1 MNSSHGEG
9 CWIQQLYTQSQNA
22 LLNLSQSSTQKKSLL
37 VACDA
42 MVSFEL
48 EEKVCLTAVLLVDTD

>member
-1 MNSSHGEG
+1 
-9 CWIQQLYTQSQNA
+9 LYTQSQNA
-22 LLNLSQSSTQKKSLL
+22 LLNLSQSSTQKKKLL

-48 EEKVCLTAVLLVDTD
+48 EKKACLTAVLLVDTD

>member
-9 CWIQQLYTQSQNA
+9 CWTLAVVHSVSKCFVKPFSI
-22 LLNLSQSSTQKKSLL
+22 LNSKKSLL

-48 EEKVCLTAVLLVDTD
+48 EKKVCLTAVLLVDID